1 MAEEKSQQ
9 TTGFIE
15 IFLSKLKEQSF
26 IIVLMI
32 LGLYFQNESFNQRID
47 SHKATIE
54 KQQQYIDK
62 LIADERNRLMEREK
76 YLIEQRDKYVVEV
89 LEELRNKK

>member
-26 IIVLMI
+26 VIVLMI
-32 LGLYFQNESFNQRID
+32 IGLYFQNESFNQRIVA
-47 SHKATIE
+47 HKSTIE

-62 LIADERNRLMEREK
+62 LIDEERNRLIEREK
-76 YLIEQRDKYVVEV
+76 YLIEQRDKYVEET
-89 LEELRNKK
+89 LEDLRKK

>member
-1 MAEEKSQQ
+1 MAEEKSSG
-9 TTGFIE
+9 GFIE

-26 IIVLMI
+26 IIVLMV
-32 LGLYFQNESFNQRID
+32 LGLYFQNESFNSRIVA
-47 SHKATIE
+47 HKQTIE

-62 LIADERNRLMEREK
+62 LVEEERNRLIQRED
-76 YLIEQRDKYVVEV
+76 YLINQRDKYIEQV